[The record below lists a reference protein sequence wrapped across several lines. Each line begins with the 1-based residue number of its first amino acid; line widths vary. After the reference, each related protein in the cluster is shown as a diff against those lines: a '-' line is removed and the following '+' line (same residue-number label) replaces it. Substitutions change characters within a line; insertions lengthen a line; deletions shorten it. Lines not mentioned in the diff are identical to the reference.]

1 MQILTSLG
9 IDHTLWIQLA
19 CFIVSYL
26 AIANLIMKPYM
37 AALKERELRT
47 LGGEENAVRLIEEA
61 NQLGADYE
69 QKARAIN
76 NEIKGFYDRSRHEAM
91 AEQETL
97 VQSAR
102 TEATGTLDTA
112 REKISSEIQAARKT
126 LSAEVP
132 AVGAAIASKLAGK
145 EISL

>member
-9 IDHTLWIQLA
+9 VDHTLWIQLA

-26 AIANLIMKPYM
+26 AISNLIIKPYM

-61 NQLGADYE
+61 NQLGVAYE
-69 QKARAIN
+69 QKARSIN
-76 NEIKGFYDRSRHEAM
+76 NEIKSFYDRSRTEAM
-91 AEQETL
+91 AEQESL

-102 TEATGTLDTA
+102 NDAGGTLETA
-112 REKISSEIQAARKT
+112 REKITSEIQSARKT
-126 LSAEVP
+126 LAAEVP
-132 AVGAAIASKLAGK
+132 AVSAAMASKLAGK